1 MSEAILDWERIVHK
15 NVRSKDMQDAGN
27 VAAVDNNSI
36 IILSEGAK
44 HEYKIPKSR
53 VAGYN
58 GAEIFLDIPYSNLS
72 NFEVRM

>member
-1 MSEAILDWERIVHK
+1 
-15 NVRSKDMQDAGN
+15 MQDAGN